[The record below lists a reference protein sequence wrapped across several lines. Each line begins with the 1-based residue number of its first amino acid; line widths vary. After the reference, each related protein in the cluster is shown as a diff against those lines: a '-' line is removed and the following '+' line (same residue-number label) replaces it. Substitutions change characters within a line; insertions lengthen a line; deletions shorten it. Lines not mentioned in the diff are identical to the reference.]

1 MSHWANYIKERLGHD
16 SIETES
22 GFVSFKITGVVCEIF
37 DIYIVPEER
46 RGRKAWALVDEVVET
61 AKQQKC
67 TLLVGYIW
75 PAFRGADES
84 MKAHFA
90 YGFRMSSVEN
100 GKITMMKDIGE
111 A

>member
-1 MSHWANYIKERLGHD
+1 MSLWADYQKERLGYD
-16 SIETES
+16 MIETEW
-22 GFVSFKITGVVCEIF
+22 GFVAFRIVGTVCEMF
-37 DIYIVPEER
+37 DIYVIPSER
-46 RGRKAWALVDEVVET
+46 RGRKAWSLVDEVVET

-90 YGFRMSSVEN
+90 YGFRMGSVEN